1 MESVLFQEELNTIKM
16 KQDLMTISMLSV
28 KLSVDG
34 NQYCYLLGEDLQS
47 GIAGF
52 GETPHLAM
60 LDFNESFYIRKTNE

>member
-1 MESVLFQEELNTIKM
+1 M

-60 LDFNESFYIRKTNE
+60 LDFNESCYIRKTNE